1 MLKQISLWL
10 CLLSLPLFSTSQ
22 TAKEIITKA
31 DEKMRGKSSY
41 SEMKITTV
49 RPKWQK
55 EMILK
60 TWTKGSD
67 YSVSLVMSPAK
78 EKGSVFLKRE
88 NEVWNYLPALDRTIK
103 LPPSMMMQSWMGT
116 DLTNDD
122 LVKQS
127 STVVDYTHKILGEEN
142 IDGLPCWKL
151 ELLPKE
157 EASVVWGKIISWIDK
172 TDYMQMKSE
181 FYDEDDELVNLMKGS
196 DVKVFSGKN
205 LTSKIDFIPLENT
218 GQKTVLE
225 YLKWEF
231 DVSVPENYFTPQYV
245 TRLK

>member
-1 MLKQISLWL
+1 MLKQITLWL
-10 CLLSLPLFSTSQ
+10 CLLSLSFFSSAQ
-22 TAKEIITKA
+22 TATEIITKA

-55 EMILK
+55 EMTLK

-88 NEVWNYLPALDRTIK
+88 NEVWNYLPTLERTIK

-122 LVKQS
+122 LIKQS

-142 IDGLPCWKL
+142 VEGLPCWKL
-151 ELLPKE
+151 ELIPKE
-157 EASVVWGKIISWIDK
+157 EAAVVWGKIISWIDK
-172 TDYMQMKSE
+172 ADYMQMKSE
-181 FYDEDDELVNLMKGS
+181 FYDEDDELV
-196 DVKVFSGKN
+196 
-205 LTSKIDFIPLENT
+205 
-218 GQKTVLE
+218 
-225 YLKWEF
+225 
-231 DVSVPENYFTPQYV
+231 
-245 TRLK
+245 

>member
-10 CLLSLPLFSTSQ
+10 CLLSLPFFSTSQ

-88 NEVWNYLPALDRTIK
+88 NEVWNYLPTLDRTIK

-127 STVVDYTHKILGEEN
+127 STVIDYTHKILGEEN

-151 ELLPKE
+151 ELIPKE

-172 TDYMQMKSE
+172 ADYMQMKSE

-196 DVKVFSGKN
+196 AVKVFSGKK
-205 LTSKIDFIPLENT
+205 LTSIIEFIPLENKD
-218 GQKTVLE
+218 Q
-225 YLKWEF
+225 
-231 DVSVPENYFTPQYV
+231 
-245 TRLK
+245 